1 MAVFTQVN
9 IIVGDSILADY
20 KNHGSH
26 CIFRN
31 AIEGYVGEFYS
42 ELLAQDERE

>member
-1 MAVFTQVN
+1 MFTQVN
-9 IIVGDSILADY
+9 IIVGDSILPDN
-20 KNHGSH
+20 KNHGSR

-31 AIEGYVGEFYS
+31 AIGSYVGEFYS